1 MDAAGIVQLKNGKTA
16 PAAPVATTMIAL
28 RRIAETDFIAFYE
41 LVCACRNPQH
51 MVFGNTWQAAVGLAL
66 AEQVN
71 GGRHPAHPRHRTGR
85 HPQRRHWRGFQS
97 ERRRPRH
104 LRPRCRGQHQRGG
117 VSGEPLLPRQ

>member
-71 GGRHPAHPRHRTGR
+71 GDGTLRIHDIVRDVILSAVTGEDFSLSVGD
-85 HPQRRHWRGFQS
+85 PVISVPGAGDSTS
-97 ERRRPRH
+97 EE
-104 LRPRCRGQHQRGG
+104 G
-117 VSGEPLLPRQ
+117 